1 MLFGLA
7 KFTAPPAV
15 NQSIIASN
23 KRKNDDPIYQ
33 EMKEVRDQMELERM
47 QGSKTKT
54 MAGNCVELEFKT
66 I

>member
-15 NQSIIASN
+15 NESIIASN
-23 KRKNDDPIYQ
+23 KRKSDDP
-33 EMKEVRDQMELERM
+33 DQKMELVERM